1 MATAASIASP
11 SCIQPEKARGGWPS
25 TESCPRGEVASSSI
39 SRISRTRLLVTTG
52 VLIRVRAQVAGEIT
66 GIQRRTYRY
75 LAKTELPGLSVVWRA
90 VKRLISEYCR
100 SRSAGSVTW
109 ASRGERRSTGLWR
122 TAVVVDVLLE
132 RDNELA
138 ALDAALAAARAR
150 DMPVLSASWLELEQ
164 EFAFGVVLR
173 LLLIAEFSLLDGGAC

>member
-1 MATAASIASP
+1 
-11 SCIQPEKARGGWPS
+11 
-25 TESCPRGEVASSSI
+25 
-39 SRISRTRLLVTTG
+39 
-52 VLIRVRAQVAGEIT
+52 
-66 GIQRRTYRY
+66 
-75 LAKTELPGLSVVWRA
+75 